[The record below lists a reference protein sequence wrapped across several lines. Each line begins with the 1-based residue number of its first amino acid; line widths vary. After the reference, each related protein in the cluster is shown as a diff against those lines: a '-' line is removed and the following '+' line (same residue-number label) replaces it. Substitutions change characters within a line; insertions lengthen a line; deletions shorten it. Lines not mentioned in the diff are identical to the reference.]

1 MQLRRRGLLNSE
13 GDAKCPLC
21 ESVDESID
29 HLLVTCPVSWRL
41 WSCFSDLMGISW
53 VCPES
58 WEGVME
64 Y

>member
-29 HLLVTCPVSWRL
+29 HLLVTLPGFL
-41 WSCFSDLMGISW
+41 EI
-53 VCPES
+53 
-58 WEGVME
+58 ME
-64 Y
+64 LFFGSYGNFLGLS